1 MKLAM
6 QGAALAAAALASFA
20 PASAQ
25 TSNSLSVGTAEMMTR
40 VSAGDVTAMMAE
52 LGVASELKADSEG
65 SPPYIVATVPGGGR
79 FLFHFFNCDVVATA
93 GNCAHTVVSTAFA
106 SAGVTYDEINDFNRN
121 ASVTTGVNIGEQQII
136 ILARNIIVF
145 GGHSRELF
153 KGTVYLFLRD
163 VQNFADRK
171 PPAASVRFSPAPQNT
186 SKIAGLAVR
195 EADGQAPKA
204 FGITDFTSDVAVAI
218 ANTSEVRFSVDYE
231 SGL

>member
-1 MKLAM
+1 MKSAM
-6 QGAALAAAALASFA
+6 QAAVLAAAALAGFA
-20 PASAQ
+20 PAGAQ
-25 TSNSLSVGTAEMMTR
+25 TSNSLSGPAEMMTQ

-52 LGVASELKADSEG
+52 LGVTTELKADSDA
-65 SPPYIVATVPGGGR
+65 SPPYILATVPGGGR
-79 FLFHFFNCDVVATA
+79 FLFHFFNCEAVAAA
-93 GNCAHTVVSTAFA
+93 GNCAYTVVSTAFA

-171 PPAASVRFSPAPQNT
+171 PPAASVRFSPTPQKT
-186 SKIAGLAVR
+186 SKITGLAAR

-204 FGITDFTSDVAVAI
+204 FGVTDYSADVAVAI
-218 ANTSEVRFSVDYE
+218 ANTSEARFSVDYE
-231 SGL
+231 SGF